1 MSHTDEQLLDLFLR
15 LVRTPSP
22 SGSERAV
29 ADLVLAQLRAAGL
42 QPVEDDSAAQ
52 TGAGSG
58 CVHVVVPG
66 SGHGTP
72 ILLCAHLDTVAV
84 SGPITPVVADGV
96 VRTDG
101 STILGADDKTAVTV
115 LLALLDD
122 LAAQPPAGRVEVLF
136 TTSEE
141 IGLRGAK
148 AFDLAGT
155 QAVAG
160 FVLDSSGPLGDVIV
174 SAPAQRSIT
183 AEFHGVAAH
192 AGIEPERGRS
202 AIVAAAHAVAGMRL
216 GRIDEVTTANVG
228 TVHGGAATNIVPEHC
243 VLEGEARSRDAARLA
258 GQVQHMLDAIALGA
272 TEAGVDV
279 TTSVRQEYESFS
291 LSEDALPAR
300 IAAEALRSLGHEPRF
315 VGTGGGSDV
324 NVFNARG
331 LPSVNLSAGYEKVHT
346 PAEFMPLDRLA
357 PGLRLR
363 ARHRGRGR
371 QDACAAIGTRA
382 GATAP
387 EPVRAGAAAGAPNWS
402 ACTLSDHPAT
412 APSPTTSTSCATS
425 AA

>member
-29 ADLVLAQLRAAGL
+29 ADLVLAHLRAAGL
-42 QPVEDDSAAQ
+42 QPAEDDSAPV

-58 CVHVVVPG
+58 CIHVVVPG
-66 SGHGTP
+66 GGQGTAV
-72 ILLCAHLDTVAV
+72 LLCAHIDTVAV
-84 SGPITPVVADGV
+84 AGAITPVVEDGMV
-96 VRTDG
+96 HTDG
-101 STILGADDKTAVTV
+101 STILGADDKTAVAV

-136 TTSEE
+136 TTCEE
-141 IGLRGAK
+141 VGLRGAK
-148 AFDLAGT
+148 AFDLGRT
-155 QAVAG
+155 QAAAG
-160 FVLDSSGPLGDVIV
+160 FVLDSSGPLGAVIV
-174 SAPAQRSIT
+174 SAPAQCTIT
-183 AEFHGVAAH
+183 AEFHGLAAH

-202 AIVAAAHAVAGMRL
+202 AIVAAAHAIACMRL

-243 VLEGEARSRDAARLA
+243 VLQGEARSRDAARLA
-258 GQVQHMLDAIALGA
+258 EQVQHMLDAIALGA

-279 TTSVRQEYESFS
+279 TTSVQQDYDSFS
-291 LSEDALPAR
+291 LPKEALPAR
-300 IAAEALRSLGHEPRF
+300 IAAEALRSVGQEPRF

-346 PAEFMPLDRLA
+346 PAEFMPLDRLRQA
-357 PGLRLR
+357 YELVH
-363 ARHRGRGR
+363 AIVAVAVRG
-371 QDACAAIGTRA
+371 
-382 GATAP
+382 P
-387 EPVRAGAAAGAPNWS
+387 AAA
-402 ACTLSDHPAT
+402 
-412 APSPTTSTSCATS
+412 
-425 AA
+425 